1 MKNFKLPDTL
11 VLIFSFV
18 IMAALLTW
26 ILPGG
31 NYDRVEKDGRSL
43 LVPESYQTVENVPQD
58 LSAILQ
64 APVRGFMKGADVI
77 AFIFFVGGAFVLIQK
92 TGALDALIYQT
103 AFAHKKYKIIQI
115 TIIPLMMIIFS
126 LFGSVFGM
134 SEEIIPFILLFVPL
148 AISLGYDSIVG
159 VAIPFVGAGAG
170 FASAFINPF
179 TVGIAQSVAELP
191 PGSGFVYRIIVW
203 GIVTLVA
210 IVYVLRYCKKIKQ
223 NPRLSPVYNID
234 EYWRNRAE
242 LGVGNTI
249 KIKMSNQHILILIIF
264 TLAIALLIFGVW
276 KFEWFVIQIAALFF
290 GTGIMIGI
298 VSSLKMSEIANAF
311 VDGAKEMMKVAF
323 IISLAYGILIICS
336 DGRILDTMLHS
347 VSGWISGTEKILAA
361 QMMFVVQSVI
371 NVFIPSGSGQAAL
384 VMPIMAPLSDLLGVT
399 RQTAVL
405 AFQMG
410 DGFTN
415 LIIPTSGVTM
425 GVLGIARIPYEKW
438 FSWMWPLQIIFFV
451 LALFLLIPPVL
462 INWGPF

>member
-1 MKNFKLPDTL
+1 
-11 VLIFSFV
+11 
-18 IMAALLTW
+18 
-26 ILPGG
+26 
-31 NYDRVEKDGRSL
+31 
-43 LVPESYQTVENVPQD
+43 
-58 LSAILQ
+58 
-64 APVRGFMKGADVI
+64 
-77 AFIFFVGGAFVLIQK
+77 
-92 TGALDALIYQT
+92 
-103 AFAHKKYKIIQI
+103 
-115 TIIPLMMIIFS
+115 
-126 LFGSVFGM
+126 
-134 SEEIIPFILLFVPL
+134 
-148 AISLGYDSIVG
+148 
-159 VAIPFVGAGAG
+159 
-170 FASAFINPF
+170 
-179 TVGIAQSVAELP
+179 
-191 PGSGFVYRIIVW
+191 
-203 GIVTLVA
+203 VA